1 MIRHFEGTVA
11 SIFDEDTVSA
21 NVLKALLNVQKDK
34 LYEAAKENSIN
45 DGIRNQLSIVYEVKD
60 QTRQGDSESG
70 KDAGEVDIM
79 LCDKGN
85 PAVIMEGLKLSSFES
100 GKLDTHINKA
110 LENYD
115 PNGCPLVYI
124 LIYATVKGFGDFWD
138 KVMNHM
144 DGYSFPYETLEGM
157 RDVATAYTDSRH
169 AKAILNRNGKKVSV
183 HLYAVA
189 MR

>member
-1 MIRHFEGTVA
+1 MVT
-11 SIFDEDTVSA
+11 
-21 NVLKALLNVQKDK
+21 LK
-34 LYEAAKENSIN
+34 LYESEKENSIN

-79 LCDKGN
+79 LCDNGN
-85 PAVIMEGLKLSSFES
+85 PAVIMEGLKLASFES
-100 GKLDTHINKA
+100 SKLDIHIKKA

-115 PNGCPLVYI
+115 PNCCPLVCI
-124 LIYATVKGFGDFWD
+124 LIYATVKGFGDFWN
-138 KVMNHM
+138 KVMNYM
-144 DGYSFPYETLEGM
+144 AGYSFPYETLEGIQ
-157 RDVATAYTDSRH
+157 DIATAYTESRH
-169 AKAILNRNGKKVSV
+169 AKAVLNRNGKRVSV